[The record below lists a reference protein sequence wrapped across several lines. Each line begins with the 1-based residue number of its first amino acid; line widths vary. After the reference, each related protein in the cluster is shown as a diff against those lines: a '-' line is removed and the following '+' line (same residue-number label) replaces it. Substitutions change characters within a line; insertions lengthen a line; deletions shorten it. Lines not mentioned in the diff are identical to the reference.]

1 MRNRP
6 EDEIICTTS
15 RTIEKEATMKAVTY
29 TAFRQNLKQHMRSAR
44 DDADTILVTNND
56 PSENV
61 VVMSQRDYES
71 LMETVRVY
79 ENPYLRDKLDRG
91 MAQVARGDVS
101 VHDLIEVDDD

>member
-1 MRNRP
+1 MYN
-6 EDEIICTTS
+6 ILYKC
-15 RTIEKEATMKAVTY
+15 KGATMQAVTY
-29 TAFRQNLKQHMRSAR
+29 TSFRQNLKQYMRSAR

-71 LMETVRVY
+71 LMETMRIY

-101 VHDLIEVDDD
+101 VHDLIETDDD

>member
-1 MRNRP
+1 MQ
-6 EDEIICTTS
+6 
-15 RTIEKEATMKAVTY
+15 AVTY
-29 TAFRQNLKQHMRSAR
+29 SSFRQNLKQYMRSAR

-61 VVMSQRDYES
+61 VVMNQRDYES
-71 LMETVRVY
+71 IMETMRIY

-101 VHDLIEVDDD
+101 VHGLIEIDDD

>member
-1 MRNRP
+1 MQ
-6 EDEIICTTS
+6 
-15 RTIEKEATMKAVTY
+15 AVTY
-29 TAFRQNLKQHMRSAR
+29 SAFRQNLKKHMRNVR

-101 VHDLIEVDDD
+101 AHDLIDVDND

>member
-1 MRNRP
+1 MQ
-6 EDEIICTTS
+6 
-15 RTIEKEATMKAVTY
+15 AVTY
-29 TAFRQNLKQHMRSAR
+29 SAFRQNLKQHMRSAR

-101 VHDLIEVDDD
+101 VHDLVEVDDD

>member
-1 MRNRP
+1 MYN
-6 EDEIICTTS
+6 ILY
-15 RTIEKEATMKAVTY
+15 KYKGATMQAVTY
-29 TAFRQNLKQHMRSAR
+29 TSFRQNLKQYMRSAR

-61 VVMSQRDYES
+61 VVMNQRDYES
-71 LMETVRVY
+71 LMETMRIY

-101 VHDLIEVDDD
+101 VRDLIETDDD

>member
-1 MRNRP
+1 
-6 EDEIICTTS
+6 
-15 RTIEKEATMKAVTY
+15 MKAVTY

-44 DDADTILVTNND
+44 DDAGTILVTNND

>member
-1 MRNRP
+1 MQ
-6 EDEIICTTS
+6 
-15 RTIEKEATMKAVTY
+15 AVTY
-29 TAFRQNLKQHMRSAR
+29 SAFRQNLKRHMRSVR

-101 VHDLIEVDDD
+101 VHDLVEVDDD